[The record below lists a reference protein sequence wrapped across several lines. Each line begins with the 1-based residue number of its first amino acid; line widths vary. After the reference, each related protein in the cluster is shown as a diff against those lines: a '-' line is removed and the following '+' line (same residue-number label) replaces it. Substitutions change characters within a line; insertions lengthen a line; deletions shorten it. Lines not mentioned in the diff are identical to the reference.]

1 MRFPFIPLFEHSE
14 LPMVALVGAYD
25 YDVNMVVWVE
35 VDMAHGLALVQLGV
49 WEDRG
54 YRVVNG
60 VYQRLFYL
68 PSPTIT

>member
-1 MRFPFIPLFEHSE
+1 MT
-14 LPMVALVGAYD
+14 ALVGAYD
-25 YDVNMVVWVE
+25 DDVHMVVWIE
-35 VDMAHGLALVQLGV
+35 VDMHDGMALVELGV

-68 PSPTIT
+68 PPPI